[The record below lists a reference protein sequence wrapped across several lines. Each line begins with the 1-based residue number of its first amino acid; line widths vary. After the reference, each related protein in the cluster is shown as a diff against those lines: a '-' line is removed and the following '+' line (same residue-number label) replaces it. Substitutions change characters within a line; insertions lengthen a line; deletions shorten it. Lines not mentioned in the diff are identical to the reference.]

1 MSYLEKIGKNA
12 REAFEDIKS
21 IKHKKIVKV
30 LNDYSK
36 SLLKNKN
43 KIIKENQKDVKNVKR
58 KHLIDRLILNEK
70 RINGIRHSI
79 NEIAKF
85 KNPLGQVLEQWQ
97 RPNKLRIKKV
107 STPIGVIGVIYE
119 SRPNVT
125 ADVAA
130 LSLKSGNC
138 SILRGGSEAF
148 HSNKILANLFREVL
162 QKNSINKN
170 CIQFIDKKDRKI
182 VNSLLS
188 KMSKYIDVIVP
199 RGGKSLVA
207 KVQKYSNIHVIG
219 HLEGL
224 CHIYVDNTANIKM
237 AKKIIINAKMR
248 RTSICGAVETLL
260 IEEKALK
267 THAVEIISSLKEAGC
282 EIRVD
287 YKIFKFLSKNLVNV
301 DMKNNLKLAKEKD
314 WKTEYLDSIISVMS
328 VKNVKEAVRHILKY
342 GTMHTDS
349 IITNNAK
356 SANFFLNGVNS
367 SIAMHNVSTQ
377 FADGGEFGFG
387 GEIGISTNKLP
398 PRGPVGINQL
408 TSYKYLVSGN
418 GIVRN

>member
-1 MSYLEKIGKNA
+1 MSYLKEIGKKA
-12 REAFEDIKS
+12 KKAFADLKFVNHSKIK
-21 IKHKKIVKV
+21 KV
-30 LNDYSK
+30 LEDYNK
-36 SLLKNKN
+36 SLLNNKK
-43 KIIKENQKDVKNVKR
+43 KIIQANQTDVKNVKR
-58 KHLIDRLILNEK
+58 KHLVDRLILNDK
-70 RINGIRHSI
+70 RIDGIRYSI
-79 NEIAKF
+79 NEIIKF
-85 KNPLGQVLEQWQ
+85 KDPNGRVIEQWQ
-97 RPNKLRIKKV
+97 RPNKLKIKKI

-130 LSLKSGNC
+130 LCLKSGNC

-148 HSNKILANLFREVL
+148 NSNKTLANLFRDAL
-162 QKNSINKN
+162 KKNNINKN
-170 CIQFIDKKDRKI
+170 CMQFIENKNRK
-182 VNSLLS
+182 VVDNLLS
-188 KMSKYIDVIVP
+188 KMSAYIDVIVP
-199 RGGKSLVA
+199 RGGKGLVA
-207 KVQKYSNIHVIG
+207 KVQKFSNVHVIG

-224 CHIYVDNTANIKM
+224 CHIFVDKTANLST

-260 IEEKALK
+260 IDEKAINS
-267 THAVEIISSLKEAGC
+267 HAKEIIKSLINSGC
-282 EIRVD
+282 EVRVD
-287 YKIFKFLSKNLVNV
+287 NKINKLFNGKLKF
-301 DMKNNLKLAKEKD
+301 AKEKD
-314 WKTEYLDSIISVMS
+314 WRTEYLDSIISIKT
-328 VKNVKEAVRHILKY
+328 VKNVKEGVNHILKY

-349 IITNNAK
+349 IITNNKKNAQI
-356 SANFFLNGVNS
+356 FLNGVNS

-418 GIVRN
+418 GIIRP

>member
-1 MSYLEKIGKNA
+1 MKYLEKIGKNA
-12 REAFEDIKS
+12 KIAFEDLKS
-21 IKHKKIVKV
+21 IKHNKIVKV
-30 LNDYSK
+30 LNSYNT
-36 SLLKNKN
+36 SLLKNKK
-43 KIIKENQKDVKNVKR
+43 KIIRENLKDVKNVKR
-58 KHLIDRLILNEK
+58 KNLVDRLILNEK
-70 RINGIRHSI
+70 RIEGIRYSI

-85 KNPLGQVLEQWQ
+85 KNPSGRVLERWS
-97 RPNKLRIKKV
+97 RPNKLTIKKV

-125 ADVAA
+125 ADVAC

-148 HSNKILANLFREVL
+148 NSNKLLANLFRDVL
-162 QKNSINKN
+162 QKNNINKN
-170 CIQFIDKKDRKI
+170 CIQFIDKKDRK
-182 VNSLLS
+182 VVDYLLS

-199 RGGKSLVA
+199 RGGKGLVS
-207 KVQKYSNIHVIG
+207 KVQKFSNVHVIG

-224 CHIYVDNTANIKM
+224 CHIFVDKSVNLNM
-237 AKKIIINAKMR
+237 AKKIIVNAKMR

-260 IEEKALK
+260 IQEKALK
-267 THAVEIISSLKEAGC
+267 SHAIKIINSLRESGC
-282 EIRVD
+282 EVRVD
-287 YKIFKFLSKNLVNV
+287 NKINKLFSNQ
-301 DMKNNLKLAKEKD
+301 LKLAKEKD
-314 WKTEYLDSIISVMS
+314 WKTEYLDAIISVKT
-328 VKNVKEAVRHILKY
+328 VKNVYEAVNHILKY

-349 IITNNAK
+349 ILTNNAK
-356 SANFFLNGVNS
+356 TAKVFLQGVNS

-408 TSYKYLVSGN
+408 TSYKYVVSGK
-418 GIVRN
+418 GVIRP

>member
-1 MSYLEKIGKNA
+1 MQYLEKIGKNA
-12 REAFEDIKS
+12 RKAFEDLKDVKHNKIKKVLDNYCKEILNNKS
-21 IKHKKIVKV
+21 ILIKKN
-30 LNDYSK
+30 L
-36 SLLKNKN
+36 
-43 KIIKENQKDVKNVKR
+43 KDVKNVKR
-58 KHLIDRLILNEK
+58 KNLVDRLILNDK
-70 RINGIRHSI
+70 RIDSIRHSI
-79 NEIAKF
+79 NEISKF
-85 KNPLGQVLEQWQ
+85 KNPLGKVLEKWT
-97 RPNKLRIKKV
+97 RPNKLNIKKV

-125 ADVAA
+125 ADVAS

-148 HSNKILANLFREVL
+148 NSNKLLADLFRHVL
-162 QKNSINKN
+162 QKNNINKN
-170 CIQFIDKKDRKI
+170 CVQFIDRKDRKI
-182 VNSLLS
+182 VDNMLS

-199 RGGKSLVA
+199 RGGKGLVS
-207 KVQKYSNIHVIG
+207 KVQKFSNVHVIG

-224 CHIYVDNTANIKM
+224 CHIYVDNTVNLEV

-260 IEEKALK
+260 IEENALK
-267 THAVEIISSLKEAGC
+267 SHGIEIIDSLKESGC
-282 EIRVD
+282 EVRVD
-287 YKIFKFLSKNLVNV
+287 KKINKLFKN
-301 DMKNNLKLAKEKD
+301 KLTIAKEKD
-314 WKTEYLDSIISVMS
+314 WRTEYLDAIISIKS
-328 VKNVKEAVRHILKY
+328 VKNINDGVNHILKY

-349 IITNNAK
+349 IITNNSKKAEI
-356 SANFFLNGVNS
+356 FLDRVNS

-408 TSYKYLVSGN
+408 TSYKYVVSGK
-418 GIVRN
+418 GIIRP